1 MAGWG
6 RMGRDPV
13 ITIVTQF
20 VTAMTWAYV
29 YVFLPFYIQSISPY
43 DRERTLLW
51 TGLIVGISGATSA
64 LTAPLMGGLAGRWRP
79 KLILRV
85 GIVFQGLLIA
95 ALAAT
100 HNLPA
105 LFLLRFLIG
114 TIGGLSTIGMV
125 VISATSPPG
134 GLTPTMGAFQA
145 GITLGHIMGPL
156 AGALTADLVGFYG
169 AFLIGGAV
177 MGVAYVLCQWGMT
190 DIPAFSPPP
199 GAEPVRG
206 GRLAGAWLLCFAA
219 ALQIA
224 FMPSVLPEIVAA
236 LGVPAGRAVRMAGL
250 IVFTYGAASIVG
262 SFLLSRLAG
271 RWGERRT
278 LALAAVGGSALL
290 PLLAL
295 TGSVA
300 AFGAVRFAQVG
311 LIAGAIPI
319 IFAQV
324 AGASPGRTIGIIN
337 TSRFAAFAVGPMMA
351 TWFFAKASPLALYLT
366 LGAFTAAVVPG
377 LRRPRAPAPPGEAV
391 FSLPPAKKP

>member
-1 MAGWG
+1 
-6 RMGRDPV
+6 MGRDPL

-100 HNLPA
+100 NSLPA

-125 VISATSPPG
+125 VISATSPTG
-134 GLTPTMGAFQA
+134 RLVTTMGVFQA

-177 MGVAYVLCQWGMT
+177 MGLAYALCQWGMT
-190 DIPAFSPPP
+190 DIPAFVPPS

-224 FMPSVLPEIVAA
+224 FMPSVLPEIVAG

-250 IVFTYGAASIVG
+250 IVFTYGTGSIVG
-262 SFLLSRLAG
+262 SFLMSRLAG
-271 RWGERRT
+271 RWGERRA
-278 LALAAVGGSALL
+278 LAVAAVGGSALL

-300 AFGAVRFAQVG
+300 AFGAVRFVQVG

-319 IFAQV
+319 VFAQV
-324 AGASPGRTIGIIN
+324 AGASPGRTIGTIN
-337 TSRFAAFAVGPMMA
+337 TSRFAAFAVGPFMA
-351 TWFFAKASPLALYLT
+351 TWFFAHATPAALYLT
-366 LGAFTAAVVPG
+366 LSAFTLAALPA
-377 LRRPRAPAPPGEAV
+377 LRRPPAPARAEVVRPLSPR
-391 FSLPPAKKP
+391 KKP